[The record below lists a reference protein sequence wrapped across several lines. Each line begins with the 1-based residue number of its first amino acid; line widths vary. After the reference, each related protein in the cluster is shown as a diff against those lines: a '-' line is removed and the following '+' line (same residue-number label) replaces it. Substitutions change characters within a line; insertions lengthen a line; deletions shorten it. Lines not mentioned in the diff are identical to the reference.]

1 MSVKLYVL
9 CGSACAVPA
18 VACGQENTVKYVY
31 QKTEYTKTYEH
42 LESFSFPRGQVRVL
56 VPVGASTPCF
66 IPLPSPFNQTLKL
79 GSTLLFQVD
88 ASLDFV
94 NLWNDCC
101 STSLTWQHS
110 RPKKITDPSQ
120 KLGLPA
126 KLNEYLREQIYR
138 YGMDVPMGSDV
149 SDDDAAV
156 NDSEDSDN
164 SSTKSVAAVSDYDN
178 NDSDAY
184 YSTLDEDDNEDI
196 EEEEEVEE
204 EPEPEEL
211 LEDE

>member
-1 MSVKLYVL
+1 
-9 CGSACAVPA
+9 
-18 VACGQENTVKYVY
+18 
-31 QKTEYTKTYEH
+31 
-42 LESFSFPRGQVRVL
+42 
-56 VPVGASTPCF
+56 
-66 IPLPSPFNQTLKL
+66 
-79 GSTLLFQVD
+79 VD